1 MVNLEWY
8 RTFKAVYKN
17 GNFSVASK
25 ELFMSQP
32 AVSQQISMLEAH
44 VGYKLFNRKSKGV
57 EPTEYAKLLNN
68 LIIDALDRLENV
80 ETGFR
85 AKAEDSVRLISVGVS
100 KDLFNSCGSVLLSKF
115 DFIDFTFAEND
126 ALFEL
131 VNAKKLD
138 FAITTKRYD
147 TFDTIYEIVGKIKL
161 IMVAPVSLDASE
173 FRQKLKAD
181 NYAETEQWL
190 NSQKWYSHD
199 ARIPHIKIFWLHA
212 FSKKRPSMV
221 PNYIIPSESEML
233 EMLSKNSGVAIT
245 WNCNARKYIKEN
257 KLQLL
262 WNSFHVPEEFVYVLT
277 AKNNTSSSFFESINK
292 ELKLFLGN
300 RL

>member
-17 GNFSVASK
+17 GNFSVAAK

-80 ETGFR
+80 ESGFR
-85 AKAEDSVRLISVGVS
+85 AKAEDSKRLISVGVS
-100 KDLFNSCGSVLLSKF
+100 KDLFNSFGSVLISKF
-115 DFIDFTFAEND
+115 DLIDFTFAED
-126 ALFEL
+126 DVLFSL
-131 VNAKKLD
+131 VDAKKLD
-138 FAITTKRYD
+138 FAVVTKRFD
-147 TFDTIYEIVGKIKL
+147 TFDTIYEIIGKIKL
-161 IMVAPVSLDASE
+161 VVVGSTNLDVTD
-173 FRQKLKAD
+173 FRQKLKSD
-181 NYAETEQWL
+181 NAVEIEQWL
-190 NSQKWYSHD
+190 NDQKWYSHD
-199 ARIPHIKIFWLHA
+199 ARIPHVKLFWLHA
-212 FSKKRPSMV
+212 FNKKRPAIV

-233 EMLSKNSGVAIT
+233 EMLSRNSGIAIT
-245 WNCNARKYIKEN
+245 WNCNSRKYIKEN

-262 WNSFHVPEEFVYVLT
+262 WNSFHVPEEYVYLLS
-277 AKNNTSSSFFESINK
+277 AKNNNLNSFFETIAK
-292 ELKLFLGN
+292 ELKLFFGN
-300 RL
+300 RM

>member
-17 GNFSVASK
+17 GNFSIAAK

-44 VGYKLFNRKSKGV
+44 VGNKLFNRKSKGV

-80 ETGFR
+80 ESSFR
-85 AKAEDSVRLISVGVS
+85 AKAEDANRLISVGIS
-100 KDLFNSCGSVLLSKF
+100 KNLFNCIGNLLIAKF
-115 DFIDFTFAEND
+115 DLIDFTFAEND
-126 ALFEL
+126 ILFEL
-131 VNAKKLD
+131 IDAKKLD
-138 FAITTKRYD
+138 FAITTKRFD
-147 TFDTIYEIVGKIKL
+147 TFDTVYEIVGKIKL
-161 IMVAPVSLDASE
+161 IMVAPVRLDGAE
-173 FRQKLKAD
+173 FRQKLKSD
-181 NYAETEQWL
+181 NYAEVEQWL
-190 NSQKWYSHD
+190 NEQKWYSHD
-199 ARIPHIKIFWLHA
+199 ARIPHIKLFWLHA
-212 FSKKRPSMV
+212 FNKKRPSMV

-233 EMLSKNSGVAIT
+233 RMLSDNEGVAIT

-262 WNSFHVPEEFVYVLT
+262 WNSFHVPEEYVYVLT
-277 AKNNTSSSFFESINK
+277 AKNNNLNSFFEIISK
-292 ELKLFLGN
+292 ELKLFFGN

>member
-17 GNFSVASK
+17 GNFSIAAK

-44 VGYKLFNRKSKGV
+44 VGNKLFNRKSKGV
-57 EPTEYAKLLNN
+57 EATEYAKLLNN

-80 ETGFR
+80 ENSFR
-85 AKAEDSVRLISVGVS
+85 AKAENANRLISVGIS
-100 KDLFNSCGSVLLSKF
+100 RHFFDCIGNLLIGKF
-115 DFIDFTFAEND
+115 DLIDFTFAEND
-126 ALFEL
+126 ELFEL
-131 VNAKKLD
+131 VDAKKLD
-138 FAITTKRYD
+138 FAITTKRFD
-147 TFDTIYEIVGKIKL
+147 TFDTTYEIVGKIKL
-161 IMVAPVSLDASE
+161 IMVAPASLDITD
-173 FRQKLKAD
+173 FRQVLKSD
-181 NYAETEQWL
+181 NFTEIEKWL
-190 NSQKWYSHD
+190 NEQKWYSHD
-199 ARIPHIKIFWLHA
+199 ARIPHIKVFWLHA
-212 FSKKRPSMV
+212 FNKKRPSMV

-233 EMLSKNSGVAIT
+233 EMLSRNSGVAIT

-262 WNSFHVPEEFVYVLT
+262 WNSYNVPEEFVYLLA
-277 AKNNTSSSFFESINK
+277 AKNNNVNSFFDVISK
-292 ELKLFLGN
+292 ELKLFFGN

>member
-17 GNFSVASK
+17 GNFSVAAK

-57 EPTEYAKLLNN
+57 EATEYAKLLNN

-80 ETGFR
+80 ESGFR
-85 AKAEDSVRLISVGVS
+85 AKAEDSKRLISIGVS
-100 KDLFNSCGSVLLSKF
+100 KDLFNCFASTLISKF
-115 DFIDFTFAEND
+115 DLIDFTFAED
-126 ALFEL
+126 DVLFSL

-138 FAITTKRYD
+138 FAIITKRFD
-147 TFDTIYEIVGKIKL
+147 TFDTIYEIIGKIKL
-161 IMVAPVSLDASE
+161 VVVGSTNLDVTD
-173 FRQKLKAD
+173 FRQKLKSD
-181 NYAETEQWL
+181 NAVEIEQWL
-190 NSQKWYSHD
+190 NDQKWYSHD
-199 ARIPHIKIFWLHA
+199 ARIPHVKLFWLHA
-212 FSKKRPSMV
+212 FNKKRPAIV

-233 EMLSKNSGVAIT
+233 EMLSRNSGIAIT
-245 WNCNARKYIKEN
+245 WNCNSRKYIKEN

-262 WNSFHVPEEFVYVLT
+262 WNSFHVPEEYVYLLS
-277 AKNNTSSSFFESINK
+277 AKNNNLNSFFETIAK
-292 ELKLFLGN
+292 ELKLFFGN
-300 RL
+300 RM